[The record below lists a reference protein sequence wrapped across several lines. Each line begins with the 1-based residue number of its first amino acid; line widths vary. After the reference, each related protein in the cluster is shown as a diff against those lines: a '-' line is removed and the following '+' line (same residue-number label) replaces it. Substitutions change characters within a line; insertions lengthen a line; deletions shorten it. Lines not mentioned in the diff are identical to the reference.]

1 MAEMI
6 GSSVIGV
13 SVRRL
18 AVESFGVQILTS
30 VHPFLVFTASQDEM
44 SSLRGLNTSSPSH
57 SASPS
62 FFGHASP
69 LLAHQPAFAACQLT
83 SCWGLVC
90 AVAWS
95 SQSAA
100 GSMVTDLDRERA
112 LEEKEAAIWRQR
124 KAISNISCEWMGR
137 TTQVCSRRS
146 KRQTTL
152 TPSPHL
158 LHVLLLQSSKV
169 TSKPMRE
176 FGLLLVDCCK
186 KWNVARRVSMEWR
199 KVGDSSRENPVIL
212 WLMYCNF
219 ERINFILIV
228 LHTRLLHHRLGSLR
242 TDRGEYEVERRW
254 NL

>member
-1 MAEMI
+1 MWLKVFLHFVSALSLSLSQQLYALPNLSFQLESGSFAPIGNARPSTLDRARIASSIEKIVNASESLLTLVRTDYEVHTEMAEMI

-62 FFGHASP
+62 FFGHVSP

-124 KAISNISCEWMGR
+124 KAISNISCE
-137 TTQVCSRRS
+137 
-146 KRQTTL
+146 
-152 TPSPHL
+152 
-158 LHVLLLQSSKV
+158 
-169 TSKPMRE
+169 
-176 FGLLLVDCCK
+176 
-186 KWNVARRVSMEWR
+186 
-199 KVGDSSRENPVIL
+199 
-212 WLMYCNF
+212 
-219 ERINFILIV
+219 
-228 LHTRLLHHRLGSLR
+228 
-242 TDRGEYEVERRW
+242 
-254 NL
+254 